1 MHKTVLLHVSGGD
14 YSAQDFEKHFNAQE
28 VYDNMIA
35 DGHTLVVFDSSEY
48 YIEVRIREFKDE
60 VDGDF
65 VSYLFENFIDYD
77 VTKHTNFYFVE
88 GLQK

>member
-1 MHKTVLLHVSGGD
+1 
-14 YSAQDFEKHFNAQE
+14 
-28 VYDNMIA
+28 
-35 DGHTLVVFDSSEY
+35 
-48 YIEVRIREFKDE
+48 VRIREFKDE